1 MTMAAETGIANPQA
15 QLPGAFRDL
24 EPFVNW
30 ALPTEQER
38 MAARESGNIEELQVF
53 YDAMIAR
60 LPAIIDHLK
69 QFPADRVPAES
80 QRLLD
85 MTLALIEISIAV
97 ELYRRPQVINGFDR
111 ARFAV
116 E

>member
-1 MTMAAETGIANPQA
+1 MAVETGIGDPQA
-15 QLPGAFRDL
+15 QLPSAFRDL
-24 EPFVNW
+24 EPFTNW
-30 ALPTEQER
+30 ALPTEQQR
-38 MAARESGNIEELQVF
+38 IAARESGNIEELQVF
-53 YDAMIAR
+53 YDAMMPR

-69 QFPADRVPAES
+69 QFAPDRVPPES

-85 MTLALIEISIAV
+85 MTLSLIEISIAV

-111 ARFAV
+111 ARFGV